1 MMKHL
6 KQLNGIRGLLPYLKT
21 KRPTVLLIFFL
32 SVIDAGLS
40 LLPIQIIAAVVD
52 LLSTG
57 HSVFSPILGTSL
69 TLHLVFFGAVYAAK
83 HALSL
88 IYGYTNTMLSTG
100 IIESLRDDAMTWAL
114 ESYKPYKEER
124 REGDIVSRISGDV
137 EAVVRAVAG
146 QCAALTSSTAWRTT
160 GRSVP
165 RKPVPRNGLLPMVL
179 KMIGSVVMM
188 FVWSPV
194 LGAISLAL
202 VLPLYAA
209 SKRVAVKSKEIAA
222 ELASRG
228 IQMLD
233 APVSG
238 GEPKAIDGT
247 LSFMVG
253 GEEEVFNTFK
263 PVLLAMGSSAVL
275 CGGIGAGN
283 TTKLANQII
292 VAANIQAVAEAL
304 TLAQKAGVDP
314 DLVFQAIKGGLAGST
329 VMNAKAPMMIEGN
342 DKPGFKI
349 DLHIKDLN
357 NALDC
362 AHTVGAPVPMTA
374 EVQEILQWLHSNGK
388 GQADH
393 SAISQ
398 YYEHLTGIKLG
409 RDL

>member
-1 MMKHL
+1 MKIGFIGLGIMGRPMAKNLL
-6 KQLNGIRGLLPYLKT
+6 KAGYDVTVDSHSPAAAAELEACGAKVADQPTIGSTCDLVLTMLPNAPQVKQVMLGANGVAAHMQPGST
-21 KRPTVLLIFFL
+21 F
-32 SVIDAGLS
+32 IDM
-40 LLPIQIIAAVVD
+40 
-52 LLSTG
+52 
-57 HSVFSPILGTSL
+57 TSL
-69 TLHLVFFGAVYAAK
+69 NPIA
-83 HALSL
+83 
-88 IYGYTNTMLSTG
+88 
-100 IIESLRDDAMTWAL
+100 
-114 ESYKPYKEER
+114 
-124 REGDIVSRISGDV
+124 
-137 EAVVRAVAG
+137 
-146 QCAALTSSTAWRTT
+146 
-160 GRSVP
+160 
-165 RKPVPRNGLLPMVL
+165 
-179 KMIGSVVMM
+179 
-188 FVWSPV
+188 
-194 LGAISLAL
+194 
-202 VLPLYAA
+202 
-209 SKRVAVKSKEIAA
+209 SKEIAA
-222 ELASRG
+222 ELAARG

-263 PVLLAMGSSAVL
+263 PVLLAMGSSAVR

-283 TTKLANQII
+283 TTKLAN
-292 VAANIQAVAEAL
+292 
-304 TLAQKAGVDP
+304 QKAGVDP

-393 SAISQ
+393 SAIAQ